1 MRRITNNSLRRK
13 ELFDNVKPLRDSLNL
28 ISIIAIKEMHWM
40 GGFDSYRNE
49 ICWTLAATTRSC
61 EGIPQTN
68 QTPHFSLPL
77 PLQGS
82 KMRISVQIRRWHPTN
97 ENGFGCNICRGNSL
111 VFDSH
116 PIFVSLLPTI
126 TPILCVLSSIYVERL
141 YILCHASKS
150 ISCTTGSHDF
160 IV

>member
-49 ICWTLAATTRSC
+49 ICWTLARSTRSC
-61 EGIPQTN
+61 EGIPQTL
-68 QTPHFSLPL
+68 HSSL

-97 ENGFGCNICRGNSL
+97 GKVWLQYCRGKFFSFWLSSNFCL
-111 VFDSH
+111 AAADYYPHLMCTFFDLRWKTLH
-116 PIFVSLLPTI
+116 FVSRFK
-126 TPILCVLSSIYVERL
+126 IYQLHYR
-141 YILCHASKS
+141 
-150 ISCTTGSHDF
+150 
-160 IV
+160 